1 MGFSILQTRRSPVAV
16 VVAGRTVKPMAVTVP
31 MVVVVAVVVELWVV
45 VVAGL
50 EGEVEVRL
58 MLV

>member
-1 MGFSILQTRRSPVAV
+1 MQTRRSPVAV